1 MSIETDFLE
10 AIRAAGLDY
19 AGDIIANGDIQRI
32 KVNGDRNSST
42 WYVLHPDHPAA
53 GAFGDYKRDIK
64 ENWCAVGSESLTEE
78 ERAERDQKWKVQ
90 REARQALEAHHAAAA
105 AQRAQAIL
113 DANPPATDDH
123 PYLVAKRVKAYPGLK
138 VGDWPKGRRIIQNCL
153 LIPLRR
159 LDGSLTTLEAIFPTI
174 DPEIGRNK
182 DLLYRGKK
190 PGAMFI
196 IGDLSTSRVILIAE
210 GYATAASLHEAT
222 SYATVMAID
231 AGNLQPVMNALAAL
245 YPDKPRLICA
255 DNDRHTDDN
264 PGLAKA
270 RAAARASH
278 SLPPAIPEFRQDEE
292 GSDFN
297 DLMRLHGK
305 DAVQSVIESA
315 LSFKKTNGFS
325 REGVYKQSAQSALS
339 AQSIS
344 YSFVGLHRV
353 CTDQHQSA
361 PPFDLV
367 VPNLTAG
374 NEAVIESDAAKELA
388 DALRGRLAFCRES
401 LTWHGFTGTHW
412 QPLNSA
418 VADELVIKLLYAGTA
433 DCGFKANYATAVVNL
448 LRKGMLP
455 LPDTAVT
462 NDQLIPFTN
471 GLLNPITHK
480 LTDPTPDN
488 ALTWCLPYAYDSV
501 ADCPTI
507 KAWLRK
513 ALDEDETRVEFMR
526 AWFAALLT
534 ARADL
539 QKFLHLLGAGQSGKG
554 TAIRLMSAL
563 IGAHNTMPTDLRNL
577 EQSRFETASL
587 YGKRLVAITDTSR
600 YGGSVDV
607 LKALTGQDPLRLER
621 KHKDPGS
628 FTFDGLVVIASNE
641 PLQFTDYTGAVER
654 RRLTVCFDR
663 VASDEERDLWD
674 SEGGESVVLHQEIPG
689 LVNWC
694 LELTRQEVT
703 RLIRTER
710 PASVIKA
717 NLNALRASN
726 PIADWFMENTY
737 PDPDAKTQIGVSD
750 ERQRNGGTVFEFAES
765 RLYPNYLTWCLERR
779 RSSIALQ
786 RFSVHIIDV
795 AKVLKV
801 EAQKHRD
808 KTYNTHIQGLRLR
821 EPYEDPFDWHELTLR
836 RPVQTGADSAQ
847 TQAVDCA
854 DKADCADQTQ
864 IISYRETVKRQET
877 SQSPIAQRIHDALAS
892 RPSGYST
899 DELVKLIGNGR
910 GGSPAMIEAELMT
923 LVKAG
928 AVSKANG
935 KWTINR

>member
-1 MSIETDFLE
+1 MNIESAFLD
-10 AIRAAGLDY
+10 AMRAAGLDY
-19 AGDIIANGDIQRI
+19 PGNIIPDGDFYRI
-32 KVNGDRNSST
+32 KVNGDRNPNT

-53 GAFGDYKRDIK
+53 GAFGCWKRGVK
-64 ENWCAVGSESLTEE
+64 ETWCAVSNESLTDE
-78 ERAERDQKWKVQ
+78 ERAERDRKWKAQ
-90 REARQALEAHHAAAA
+90 QEARRALEAQHAAAA
-105 AQRAQAIL
+105 VQRAQTIL
-113 DANPPATDDH
+113 DAAQPATDDH
-123 PYLVAKRVKAYPGLK
+123 PYLVTKGVKAYPGLRA
-138 VGDWPKGRRIIQNCL
+138 GDWPKKQRTFQNCL

-159 LDGSLTTLEAIFPTI
+159 LDGSLATLEAIFPTI
-174 DPEIGRNK
+174 DPETGRNK
-182 DLLYRGKK
+182 DLLYQGKK
-190 PGAMFI
+190 TGAMFI
-196 IGDLSTSRVILIAE
+196 IGDLSTSPVILIAE

-222 SYATVMAID
+222 GYAVVMAID
-231 AGNLQPVMNALAAL
+231 KGNLKPVMLALTAL
-245 YPDKPRLICA
+245 YPNKPRLICA
-255 DNDRHTDDN
+255 DNDRFAKGN
-264 PGLAKA
+264 PGLTSARDAA
-270 RAAARASH
+270 RAARALS
-278 SLPPAIPEFRQDEE
+278 PAIPEFSASEE

-297 DLMRLHGK
+297 DFMALRGIE
-305 DAVQSVIESA
+305 AVRSVIEKA

-325 REGVYKQSAQSALS
+325 REGVYYQSAQSALS

-353 CTDQHQSA
+353 CTNQQESA
-361 PPFDLV
+361 PPFDLP
-367 VPNLTAG
+367 VPDLTAG
-374 NEAVIESDAAKELA
+374 NEAVIESIAAQALA
-388 DALRGRLAFCRES
+388 DALRGRLAFCREA

-412 QPLNSA
+412 QPLNPA
-418 VADELVIKLLYAGTA
+418 IADELVTKMLYAGTG
-433 DCGFKANYATAVVNL
+433 DCGFKANYATAVVSL

-455 LPDTAVT
+455 LPDTAVM
-462 NDQLIPFTN
+462 NDRLIPFVN
-471 GLLNPITHK
+471 GLLDPITRELTK
-480 LTDPTPDN
+480 LTPDN
-488 ALTWCLPYAYDSV
+488 ALTWCLPYAYDPA

-513 ALDEDETRVEFMR
+513 ALDEDDTRVEFMR

-534 ARADL
+534 SRADL

-563 IGAHNTMPTDLRNL
+563 IGTHNTMPTDLRNL

-694 LELTRQEVT
+694 LGLTRQEVT
-703 RLIRTER
+703 RQIRTER

-717 NLNALRASN
+717 NLDALRASN

-737 PDPDAKTQIGVSD
+737 PDPNAKTQIGVSD
-750 ERQRNGGTVFEFAES
+750 ERQRNGGTVFEFADT

-779 RSSIALQ
+779 RSAIALQ

-801 EAQKHRD
+801 KAQKNRD
-808 KTYNTHIQGLRLR
+808 KTFNTHIQGLRLR
-821 EPYEDPFDWHELTLR
+821 ETHEDPYDWHELTLR
-836 RPVQTGADSAQ
+836 RPAQTGADSVQ
-847 TQAVDCA
+847 TQTVDFV
-854 DKADCADQTQ
+854 DKAGCADQTQ
-864 IISYRETVKRQET
+864 NISYRETVKHQET
-877 SQSPIAQRIHDALAS
+877 SLSPLATRILTILSDDPCGMELA
-892 RPSGYST
+892 
-899 DELVKLIGNGR
+899 DLIKTVGNAKGT
-910 GGSPAMIEAELMT
+910 SAAMIEMT
-923 LVKAG
+923 VNRMLLSGQLGKVNGRLV
-928 AVSKANG
+928 V
-935 KWTINR
+935 NR